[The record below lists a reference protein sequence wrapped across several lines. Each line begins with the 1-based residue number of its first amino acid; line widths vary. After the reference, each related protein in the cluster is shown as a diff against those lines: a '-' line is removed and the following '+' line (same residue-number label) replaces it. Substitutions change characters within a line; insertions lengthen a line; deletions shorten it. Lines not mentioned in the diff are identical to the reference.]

1 MGLPQISSSESAEE
15 ATESLSTSVHSRP
28 RFVNVSTCDLDGMH
42 VGSISRTVGDSLCS
56 SLGDFQET
64 TSLEQSK
71 LSDDSFKCKGDMD
84 VGSNV
89 QELKIGSMDE
99 LGWLTPNTGQNIQ
112 SPASRIV
119 GFECGRKNYF
129 FDGLNEVSD
138 DHVHS
143 SSMVGITLNETESSG
158 SLVKKRLLSPLS
170 SMLSADQL
178 GVDPLDI
185 SCRNFQVNSPG
196 SCRVSAAQDY
206 KKANTGSRNHLTNQ
220 IWSVC
225 NCSERKDM
233 LYNYGRP
240 DSIFF
245 TDGPLVEDKEVLPYT
260 CLSSPGL
267 DPFKNL
273 RKVRT
278 RTGVIS
284 ISPEKVMS
292 SPLSSSP
299 LGPKFSETMKAARGC
314 RNVRKEIEGDYLTF
328 KKVAHSLDKNISGI
342 IFAPE
347 EDNFSR
353 ASKPFENIDLLQ
365 KESHLSSLES
375 NSGKSWPLSHDSIP
389 HCMKLGRSLR
399 GLPVR
404 RSLVGSFEESLLSGR
419 LSSGKFSQRIDGFLA
434 VLSITGGS
442 FSPKSQKLP
451 FAVTSVD
458 GDNFLLYYASI
469 DLGRTPLNNYRF
481 QNLKRDLSNDD
492 SQGAK
497 SCLRIPVKGRIQLVL
512 SNPEKTPLHS
522 FFCNYDLS
530 DMPAGTKTFLRQKVT
545 LAGSGPT
552 STRVTGEQRNFD
564 TIYNDK
570 VTPLERS
577 HPDQSI
583 KESEGSNSIGSM
595 SITKFSEEHYHIGN
609 IGFPSLIDQNECDN
623 TLCHRTGH
631 KDFSWPDL
639 CHEAKDKSE
648 HACSKVN
655 ENAASGGTLRYALH
669 VRFLCPFSKRSVI
682 SVRSCKSDP
691 PSVPQKTKLDA
702 DRKRRF
708 YLYNDM
714 RVVFPQRHS
723 DADEGKLNVEYHFPA
738 DPKYFDISN

>member
-1 MGLPQISSSESAEE
+1 MGLPQVSSSESAEE
-15 ATESLSTSVHSRP
+15 ATESLRTSVHSPP

-42 VGSISRTVGDSLCS
+42 VGSISQTVGDSLCS

-71 LSDDSFKCKGDMD
+71 LSDDSFKCKGAMD

-99 LGWLTPNTGQNIQ
+99 LGLTPNTGQNIQ
-112 SPASRIV
+112 CPASRIM
-119 GFECGRKNYF
+119 G
-129 FDGLNEVSD
+129 
-138 DHVHS
+138 
-143 SSMVGITLNETESSG
+143 G

-170 SMLSADQL
+170 SVLSADQL

-196 SCRVSAAQDY
+196 SCRTPAAQDY
-206 KKANTGSRNHLTNQ
+206 KKANTGSRNHLMNQ

-233 LYNYGRP
+233 LYDYGRP

-260 CLSSPGL
+260 CLSSPGQ

-292 SPLSSSP
+292 SPLSLSP

-314 RNVRKEIEGDYLTF
+314 SNVRKEIGGDYLTF
-328 KKVAHSLDKNISGI
+328 KKVVRSLNKNISGI

-353 ASKPFENIDLLQ
+353 ASKPFENIDLF
-365 KESHLSSLES
+365 

-399 GLPVR
+399 GLPAR

-419 LSSGKFSQRIDGFLA
+419 LSSGKFSQ
-434 VLSITGGS
+434 
-442 FSPKSQKLP
+442 KLP

-458 GDNFLLYYASI
+458 GDNFLLYYTSI

-497 SCLRIPVKGRIQLVL
+497 SRLRIPVL

-522 FFCNYDLS
+522 FFCDYDLS

-552 STRVTGEQRNFD
+552 STRVTGEHRNFD
-564 TIYNDK
+564 TNYNDK

-595 SITKFSEEHYHIGN
+595 GTTNFLEEHYNIRN

-623 TLCHRTGH
+623 TLCHGTGH
-631 KDFSWPDL
+631 RDFSWPDL

-682 SVRSCKSDP
+682 SVQRCKSDP